1 MSDDIKPLNT
11 SEVSQYLHDKHNI
24 KRTKKTL
31 EKDRYLGIGPE
42 WFYVGPIPYAWPAWV
57 DAWVLAR
64 TTDKVRS
71 AAEGRQ
77 ARREQNQNLRKA
89 NPSKSKP
96 RKPAQKDS
104 DDRKP
109 K

>member
-1 MSDDIKPLNT
+1 MPDIIKPMNT

-31 EKDRYLGIGPE
+31 EKDRFLGIGPD
-42 WFYVGPIPYAWPAWV
+42 WFYVGPIPYTWPAWV

-71 AAEGRQ
+71 ATEGRQ
-77 ARREQNQNLRKA
+77 AR
-89 NPSKSKP
+89 PG
-96 RKPAQKDS
+96 
-104 DDRKP
+104 
-109 K
+109 